1 MSETDFNDDQDL
13 DASPKAQ
20 DQSDDVEIEIVDD
33 TPKNDRGRKPL
44 DREVA
49 DPTEDELEQYSAG
62 VKKRI
67 SELTHARHDARR
79 KAEALERQKEEL
91 ERLARALMEDNNKL
105 KKYVHNGEQEYAKA
119 VTTTAEMELEQ
130 AKRKYK
136 EAYESGDSEALVQA
150 QDALTDAKL
159 KVQSAK
165 NFKPAPLQDEQEV
178 VQTTQTQPTAP
189 QIDEKTL
196 RWKAKNQ
203 WFGADGFEEVTSFSL
218 GLHKKLVNSGY
229 DPRSDEYFEQLD
241 ARLHSTFPDMFGKEE
256 KVSPADG
263 SKKPSTVVAP
273 STRST
278 GVKKI
283 RLTSTQEALA
293 RRLGITPQ
301 QYAAELAKLEK
312 SNG

>member
-1 MSETDFNDDQDL
+1 MSDTDFNDNQDL
-13 DASPKAQ
+13 EAKNPTAESEE
-20 DQSDDVEIEIVDD
+20 VEIEIVDD
-33 TPKNDRGRKPL
+33 TPEQDRGRKPL
-44 DREVA
+44 NREVV
-49 DPTEDELEQYSAG
+49 DPDEDELQNYSEG

-67 SELTHARHDARR
+67 KELTHARHDARR

-91 ERLARALMEDNNKL
+91 ERLARALMEDNSKL
-105 KKYVHNGEQEYAKA
+105 KKYVHTGEQEYVKA

-150 QDALTDAKL
+150 QEALTDAKF
-159 KVQSAK
+159 KVQNAK

-178 VQTTQTQPTAP
+178 VQTTQTQPAAP

-196 RWKAKNQ
+196 RWKAKKQ
-203 WFGADGFEEVTSFSL
+203 WFGADGFEDISAFAL

-241 ARLHSTFPDMFGKEE
+241 ARIHSTFPDMFGKEE
-256 KVSPADG
+256 KVSQADG

-278 GVKKI
+278 GVKKLK
-283 RLTSTQEALA
+283 LTATQEALA
-293 RRLGITPQ
+293 KRLGITPQ
-301 QYAAELAKLEK
+301 KYAVELAKLEK